1 MANFLTVCK
10 KELADHLG
18 SKRYL
23 VLFVLVLGLAAVTA
37 YQGATSMQNSVT
49 SSSNL
54 SFMDMFSG
62 SLTGGISFTYV
73 MIYFGPIIGLA
84 LGFDAIN
91 KERSSGSLSVL
102 LSQPIFRDAVINGKF
117 LAGIAALSLMVTG
130 TVGIMVGL
138 AIPIIGFGPT
148 LAETGRIFVFAIL
161 TILYLGFWLAL
172 SLLFSTAI
180 KKTATAIIGTVVTW
194 IFFTFILA
202 IVATL
207 IASAVVP
214 VQTPQ
219 FFAPSISST
228 SSDQGGFI
236 SRPIDQTQTDLYI
249 QSIQNRQNLQNIIQ
263 SISPSYLYT
272 QAANILLTG
281 SNYGSVIVFSSSGM
295 IRPNTDVTSCWP
307 QVTALAAAMIACFVA
322 AYLLF
327 LRREIRAGG

>member
-1 MANFLTVCK
+1 MANYLTVCR

-18 SKRYL
+18 SKRYI
-23 VLFVLVLGLAAVTA
+23 VLFLFVICLSSVTA
-37 YQGATSMQNSVT
+37 YQGAASMQDSFT
-49 SSSNL
+49 STSNMR
-54 SFMDMFSG
+54 FMDMFSG
-62 SLTGGISFTYV
+62 ALSGGISFTYV

-117 LAGIAALSLMVTG
+117 LAGLAALSLMVGG

-148 LAETGRIFVFAIL
+148 LAEVGRIVGFTLL

-180 KKTATAIIGTVVTW
+180 KKTATAIIGTVVVW
-194 IFFTFILA
+194 IFFTFILT
-202 IVATL
+202 IVAAL

-214 VQTPQ
+214 VQAPQ
-219 FFAPSISST
+219 SFHAPPSG
-228 SSDQGGFI
+228 DQGFI
-236 SRPIDQTQTDLYI
+236 TQPFEQTQTQRYL
-249 QSIQNRQNLQNIIQ
+249 QSIQDRYALQNTIQ
-263 SISPSYLYT
+263 HISPSYLYT
-272 QAANILLTG
+272 QASNTLLTG
-281 SNYGSVIVFSSSGM
+281 APPITHISISPTSM
-295 IRPNTDVTSCWP
+295 RPNNDVTACWP
-307 QVTALAAAMIACFVA
+307 QVAALGAATIACFVA

-327 LRREIRAGG
+327 LRREIRPGG